1 MNRRVR
7 FACLLT
13 LGFLAGFAGF
23 PETSAKAEKGGVE
36 EAPKEPSFT
45 YDRKTGLFVRVR
57 PKRHPSFYRA
67 GDLNVNVGYAPRVSR
82 PTEESLPP
90 GVERFLFKRTFP

>member
-1 MNRRVR
+1 MNRRLR
-7 FACLLT
+7 FACLLS
-13 LGFLAGFAGF
+13 LVFLAGSL
-23 PETSAKAEKGGVE
+23 ETPARAEQGGVE
-36 EAPKEPSFT
+36 EAPKESSFT

-82 PTEESLPP
+82 PTEETLPP